1 MADPL
6 DFPTA
11 ELTDAESVEAQVG
24 ELAASSGA
32 RTDLNWASGLAARMA
47 STMDHDLADETA
59 SWTAEEKDDLSV
71 GGRDDGNKD
80 D

>member
-24 ELAASSGA
+24 ELA
-32 RTDLNWASGLAARMA
+32 
-47 STMDHDLADETA
+47 STIDHDLADETA